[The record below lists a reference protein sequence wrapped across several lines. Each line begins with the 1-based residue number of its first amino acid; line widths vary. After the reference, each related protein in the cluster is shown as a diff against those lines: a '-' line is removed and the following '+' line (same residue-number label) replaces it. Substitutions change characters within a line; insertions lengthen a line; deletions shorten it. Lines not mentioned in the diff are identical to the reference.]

1 MKNRSLKINALLNV
15 VRQGMT
21 ILFPFFTFPYI
32 SRILGSTEF
41 GKYNFSNSIVSYF
54 ALLAAFGMANFA
66 VREGARIREDRQKF
80 SAFASE
86 LFIFNIITTVV
97 SIVLLII
104 ATLSSSKLSS
114 YTVLIFIQ
122 SVSILLTTIGLDW
135 VNTVYEDYL
144 YITIRYI
151 VLQIIAL
158 ILIFLL
164 VKSSSDTVIYCLILL
179 LGSYGGNLVN
189 LVYIRR
195 YVDIKLNWKIQ
206 YKKILFPLTI
216 LFINSLAVTVYV
228 NSDITIL
235 GLFTSDHNVGI
246 YSFSTKVYNILKHLI
261 NAAIVVTIP
270 RLTAIYGRNKEDYKN
285 QLSEIFNILII
296 FLIPISVGMVMMSDS
311 IILLIGGEEYLTGE
325 SSLRLLS
332 ISLIFALLSSVYVN
346 GMLIISRQEKLTLLG
361 TILSAVINVVGNFLL
376 IPKIGMVAAAIT
388 TVLAEG
394 INFIIQRYFSK
405 KYVLN
410 TYFFEKTS
418 IICAILGGI
427 TTFLVCYYV
436 NGIFL
441 GTTITIVAIRIM
453 LAILLSSFVYLIIL
467 ILLKYERLMR
477 YIK

>member
-1 MKNRSLKINALLNV
+1 
-15 VRQGMT
+15 
-21 ILFPFFTFPYI
+21 
-32 SRILGSTEF
+32 
-41 GKYNFSNSIVSYF
+41 
-54 ALLAAFGMANFA
+54 
-66 VREGARIREDRQKF
+66 
-80 SAFASE
+80 
-86 LFIFNIITTVV
+86 
-97 SIVLLII
+97 
-104 ATLSSSKLSS
+104 
-114 YTVLIFIQ
+114 
-122 SVSILLTTIGLDW
+122 
-135 VNTVYEDYL
+135 
-144 YITIRYI
+144 
-151 VLQIIAL
+151 
-158 ILIFLL
+158 
-164 VKSSSDTVIYCLILL
+164 
-179 LGSYGGNLVN
+179 
-189 LVYIRR
+189 
-195 YVDIKLNWKIQ
+195 
-206 YKKILFPLTI
+206 
-216 LFINSLAVTVYV
+216 
-228 NSDITIL
+228 
-235 GLFTSDHNVGI
+235 HNVGI

-441 GTTITIVAIRIM
+441 GTTITIVVIRIM
-453 LAILLSSFVYLIIL
+453 L
-467 ILLKYERLMR
+467 
-477 YIK
+477 

>member
-1 MKNRSLKINALLNV
+1 M
-15 VRQGMT
+15 
-21 ILFPFFTFPYI
+21 
-32 SRILGSTEF
+32 
-41 GKYNFSNSIVSYF
+41 SYF

-86 LFIFNIITTVV
+86 LFTFNIITTVV

-151 VLQIIAL
+151 VLQIMAL

-206 YKKILFPLTI
+206 YKKILLPLTI

-235 GLFTSDHNVGI
+235 GLFASDHNVGI

-270 RLTAIYGRNKEDYKN
+270 RLTAIYGKNKEDYKN
-285 QLSEIFNILII
+285 KLSEIFNILII

-346 GMLIISRQEKLTLLG
+346 GMLIISRQEKLALLG

-410 TYFFEKTS
+410 TYFLKR
-418 IICAILGGI
+418 LQ
-427 TTFLVCYYV
+427 
-436 NGIFL
+436 
-441 GTTITIVAIRIM
+441 
-453 LAILLSSFVYLIIL
+453 SFVPY
-467 ILLKYERLMR
+467 
-477 YIK
+477 

>member
-15 VRQGMT
+15 VRQGVT

-86 LFIFNIITTVV
+86 LFTFNIITTVV

-206 YKKILFPLTI
+206 YKKILLPLTI

-235 GLFTSDHNVGI
+235 GLFASDHNVGI

-376 IPKIGMVAAAIT
+376 IPKIGMVAAALT

-394 INFIIQRYFSK
+394 INFIIQCYFSK

-410 TYFFEKTS
+410 TYFFEKSS

-436 NGIFL
+436 NSIFL

-453 LAILLSSFVYLIIL
+453 LAILLSIFVYLIIL

>member
-86 LFIFNIITTVV
+86 LFTFNIITTVV

-206 YKKILFPLTI
+206 YKKILLPLTI

-235 GLFTSDHNVGI
+235 GLFASDHNVGI

-410 TYFFEKTS
+410 MYFFEKTS

-427 TTFLVCYYV
+427 TTFLVCYFV

>member
-32 SRILGSTEF
+32 SRIFGSTEF

-86 LFIFNIITTVV
+86 LFTFNIITTVV

-164 VKSSSDTVIYCLILL
+164 VK
-179 LGSYGGNLVN
+179 
-189 LVYIRR
+189 
-195 YVDIKLNWKIQ
+195 
-206 YKKILFPLTI
+206 
-216 LFINSLAVTVYV
+216 
-228 NSDITIL
+228 
-235 GLFTSDHNVGI
+235 
-246 YSFSTKVYNILKHLI
+246 
-261 NAAIVVTIP
+261 
-270 RLTAIYGRNKEDYKN
+270 
-285 QLSEIFNILII
+285 
-296 FLIPISVGMVMMSDS
+296 
-311 IILLIGGEEYLTGE
+311 
-325 SSLRLLS
+325 
-332 ISLIFALLSSVYVN
+332 
-346 GMLIISRQEKLTLLG
+346 
-361 TILSAVINVVGNFLL
+361 
-376 IPKIGMVAAAIT
+376 
-388 TVLAEG
+388 
-394 INFIIQRYFSK
+394 
-405 KYVLN
+405 
-410 TYFFEKTS
+410 
-418 IICAILGGI
+418 
-427 TTFLVCYYV
+427 
-436 NGIFL
+436 
-441 GTTITIVAIRIM
+441 
-453 LAILLSSFVYLIIL
+453 
-467 ILLKYERLMR
+467 
-477 YIK
+477 